1 MANQPS
7 INAAGPNCFTCQA
20 RERTEWCV
28 LHDHELRLIDDG
40 KKSRNFLPGEI
51 IFREG
56 DSPTGIYCIESGMV
70 GLRKSDA
77 EGNSVL
83 LNLLSEGD
91 TLGYRAF
98 LADSEYDS
106 SAEAMEPSTVCF
118 VDRPTVRTL
127 LEHNPALGLRFLKR
141 AAQDLGNAD
150 EKILHNVS
158 LSVRARF
165 SHLLMV
171 FVERYGNMADG
182 GSSSI
187 DLPLSRQDMASMIGT
202 TPESMSRTIKKLET
216 DGIAKFTGRT
226 VSIPSCRNLINE
238 FDPEVFV

>member
-1 MANQPS
+1 MANQPLFV
-7 INAAGPNCFTCQA
+7 AGPNCFTCQA

-28 LHDHELRLIDDG
+28 LQDAELRLIEDG
-40 KKSRNFLPGEI
+40 KKSRRYLPGET

-56 DSPTGIYCIESGMV
+56 DTPDGIFCIESGMI

-77 EGNSVL
+77 EGNTVL
-83 LNLLSEGD
+83 LNLLSEGE

-98 LADSEYDS
+98 LADSEYDA
-106 SAEAMEPSTVCF
+106 SAEALEPSTACF
-118 VDRPTVRTL
+118 VDRPTIRRL

-141 AAQDLGNAD
+141 VAKDLGDAD

-165 SHLLMV
+165 AHLLMV
-171 FVERYGNMADG
+171 FVERYGKLADN

-202 TPESMSRTIKKLET
+202 TPESMSRTIKKMET
-216 DGIAKFTGRT
+216 DGIARFSGRT
-226 VSIPSCRNLINE
+226 VQIPSCRNLVNE